1 MNRTQPSHTCQNP
14 YLLHFKTDFL
24 LGLRR
29 RQMLFLNYIFPLGFY
44 LMMGMIMPGLNPMFL
59 ETMVP
64 SMATFAILAI
74 GLLGIP
80 DPLVNAR
87 EQGIYRSY
95 RIHGIP
101 ARAIVIIPIIT
112 SVLHMTIVGAI
123 ITTTAPL
130 LFDAPAPVD
139 SLSFAGVFLLTA
151 FTVSSLG
158 TLIGVVSSSTT
169 VALMFSQVIFIPSM
183 LIGGLMIPHSF
194 LPAAARPVSG
204 LLPTTFAMEAFQ
216 GLAGLRGVEYL
227 PWGSAGGSAL
237 VLGVMGI
244 IAVTLSVYLFSWD
257 RTHGSR
263 RASPLLGLLV
273 LVPEIVG
280 IILL

>member
-1 MNRTQPSHTCQNP
+1 MNRTRTIPPRNHQNP
-14 YLLHFKTDFL
+14 YLLHFTTDFL

-80 DPLVNAR
+80 DPLVTAR
-87 EQGIYRSY
+87 EQGIFRSY

-101 ARAIVIIPIIT
+101 ARAIVLIPIVT
-112 SVLHMTIVGAI
+112 SVMHMTIVGAI
-123 ITTTAPL
+123 ISTTAPL
-130 LFDAPAPVD
+130 LFGAPAPVHP
-139 SLSFAGVFLLTA
+139 LSFAGIFLLTA

-158 TLIGVVSSSTT
+158 S
-169 VALMFSQVIFIPSM
+169 LMSSQVIFIPSM
-183 LIGGLMIPHSF
+183 LIGGLMIPHAF
-194 LPAAARPVSG
+194 LPDAARPVSG

-216 GLAGLRGVEYL
+216 GLAGLKGVDYI
-227 PWGSAGGSAL
+227 PWGSPEGAAV
-237 VLGVMGI
+237 VLACMGI
-244 IAVTLSVYLFSWD
+244 IAVILSVYLFSWD
-257 RTHGSR
+257 RAHGSR

-273 LVPEIVG
+273 LVPEILG
-280 IILL
+280 ILLL